1 MTDEERRNR
10 SLRVGREV
18 LVALLEVVDANLDE
32 AEKAEGTA
40 AEEIRRGRS
49 NCRMARPASATT
61 CPRCGEG
68 VYRMRY
74 LGVTPEGKRENR
86 RVCDSCGY
94 LSGRDPVVR
103 TKAYRLALL
112 EEIGERVK
120 AKRAGDIA

>member
-1 MTDEERRNR
+1 MTDEERRIR

-18 LVALLEVVDANLDE
+18 LVALLEVVDANLD
-32 AEKAEGTA
+32 ASEKAEGSA
-40 AEEIRRGRS
+40 PEEIRRGRS
-49 NCRMARPASATT
+49 NCRMARPPSAKT

-74 LGVTPEGKRENR
+74 LGNKPDGRPENR

-103 TKAYRLALL
+103 TMAYRVELL
-112 EEIGERVK
+112 KEVGERLQK
-120 AKRAGDIA
+120 KYKRTE